1 MGIYFVK
8 GKVAKIDQADNGNLI
23 LHHENIEGGGKV
35 EKTEHDLVVLSVGM
49 LPNQEALSLLS
60 SGELEEDSH
69 HYVKE
74 VDEDHSPARTS
85 IEGVYAAGS
94 SSAVTDIPD
103 TILHSGAAAALAA
116 AHVERVKK

>member
-1 MGIYFVK
+1 
-8 GKVAKIDQADNGNLI
+8 
-23 LHHENIEGGGKV
+23 
-35 EKTEHDLVVLSVGM
+35 M
-49 LPNQEALSLLS
+49 LPNQEALGLLS
-60 SGELEEDSH
+60 GGEIEADSH

-85 IEGVYAAGS
+85 MEGVYVAGS
-94 SSAVTDIPD
+94 ASAAMDIPD